1 MAPPVAARES
11 SPQSP
16 SLAPRRSRPPSEGAR
31 WRETTMRLSYWT
43 RRIAYVLSLGTV
55 TGVAALASYSHQVD
69 VALLAHQ
76 ASLLA
81 HTLPLSIDGMLIV
94 ATLAMSE
101 DKANGLRP
109 RGWAR
114 FGFWLGAGLSVTAN
128 VTATAVH
135 YGDPISIGG
144 SVVAPV
150 ILLVCVEITA
160 RPGKPRKVG
169 TSGAAP
175 AAVRVVPE
183 PVVQAEQVVAAEVT
197 RLPAPVSP
205 APQRADVERVRV
217 DRSGPVARRPAISPL
232 TQRVLTDRPPI
243 A

>member
-1 MAPPVAARES
+1 
-11 SPQSP
+11 
-16 SLAPRRSRPPSEGAR
+16 
-31 WRETTMRLSYWT
+31 MRLSYWT
-43 RRIAYVLSLGTV
+43 RRVAYVLSLGTV
-55 TGVAALASYSHQVD
+55 TSVAALASYSHQVD

-81 HTLPLSIDGMLIV
+81 HTLPLSVDGMLIV
-94 ATLAMSE
+94 ATLAMSD
-101 DKANGLRP
+101 DKAKGLHP

-114 FGFWLGAGLSVTAN
+114 FGFWLGAALSVTAN

-135 YGDPISIGG
+135 YGDAISIGG

-160 RPGKPRKVG
+160 RPGKLRKVG
-169 TSGAAP
+169 TSGAP
-175 AAVRVVPE
+175 ADTVRVTPE
-183 PVVQAEQVVAAEVT
+183 PVVVEAERVVAAEVT

-205 APQRADVERVRV
+205 APQRVGMERSRP
-217 DRSGPVARRPAISPL
+217 DRTGPVVSREVISPL
-232 TQRVLTDRPPI
+232 TGRVLTERPPK

>member
-1 MAPPVAARES
+1 
-11 SPQSP
+11 
-16 SLAPRRSRPPSEGAR
+16 
-31 WRETTMRLSYWT
+31 MRLSYWT
-43 RRIAYVLSLGTV
+43 RRVAYVLSLGTV
-55 TGVAALASYSHQVD
+55 TSVAALASYSHQVD

-81 HTLPLSIDGMLIV
+81 HTLPLSVDGMLIV
-94 ATLAMSE
+94 ATLAMSD
-101 DKANGLRP
+101 DKAKGLHP

-114 FGFWLGAGLSVTAN
+114 FGFWLGAALSVTAN

-135 YGDPISIGG
+135 YGDAISIGG

-169 TSGAAP
+169 TSGAP
-175 AAVRVVPE
+175 ADTVRVTPE
-183 PVVQAEQVVAAEVT
+183 PVVVEAERVVAAEVT

-205 APQRADVERVRV
+205 APQRVGMERSRP
-217 DRSGPVARRPAISPL
+217 DRTGPVVSREVISPL
-232 TQRVLTDRPPI
+232 TGRVLTERPPK

>member
-1 MAPPVAARES
+1 
-11 SPQSP
+11 
-16 SLAPRRSRPPSEGAR
+16 
-31 WRETTMRLSYWT
+31 MRLSYWT
-43 RRIAYVLSLGTV
+43 RRVAYVLSLGTV
-55 TGVAALASYSHQVD
+55 TSVAALASYSHQVD

-81 HTLPLSIDGMLIV
+81 HTLPLSVDGMLVV

-101 DKANGLRP
+101 DKAKGLHP

-114 FGFWLGAGLSVTAN
+114 FGFWLGAALSVTAN

-135 YGDPISIGG
+135 YGDPISIGA

-150 ILLVCVEITA
+150 LLLVCVEITA

-169 TSGAAP
+169 TFGAP
-175 AAVRVVPE
+175 ADTVRVTPE
-183 PVVQAEQVVAAEVT
+183 PVVVEAERVVAAEVT

-205 APQRADVERVRV
+205 APQRVGMERSRP
-217 DRSGPVARRPAISPL
+217 DRTGPVVSREVISPL
-232 TQRVLTDRPPI
+232 TGRVLTERPPK

>member
-1 MAPPVAARES
+1 
-11 SPQSP
+11 
-16 SLAPRRSRPPSEGAR
+16 
-31 WRETTMRLSYWT
+31 MRLSYWT
-43 RRIAYVLSLGTV
+43 RRVAYVLSLGTV
-55 TGVAALASYSHQVD
+55 TSVAALASYSHQVD

-81 HTLPLSIDGMLIV
+81 HTLPLSVDGMLIV
-94 ATLAMSE
+94 ATLAMSD
-101 DKANGLRP
+101 DKAKGLHP

-114 FGFWLGAGLSVTAN
+114 FGFWLGAALSVTAN

-135 YGDPISIGG
+135 YGDAISIGG

-169 TSGAAP
+169 SSEVAP
-175 AAVRVVPE
+175 ASVRVVPE
-183 PVVQAEQVVAAEVT
+183 PVAQAEQVVAAEVT

-205 APQRADVERVRV
+205 APRQMSVERSRP
-217 DRSGPVARRPAISPL
+217 DRTGPVVSREVISPL
-232 TQRVLTDRPPI
+232 TGRVLTERPPK

>member
-1 MAPPVAARES
+1 M
-11 SPQSP
+11 P
-16 SLAPRRSRPPSEGAR
+16 SIF
-31 WRETTMRLSYWT
+31 
-43 RRIAYVLSLGTV
+43 RRIAYVVSLSVV
-55 TGVAALASYSHQVD
+55 TAVAALASYSHQVD

-81 HTLPLSIDGMLIV
+81 HTLPLSVDGMLIV

-101 DKANGLRP
+101 DKAKGLRP

-135 YGDPISIGG
+135 YGDAISIGG

-150 ILLVCVEITA
+150 LLLVCVEITA

-169 TSGAAP
+169 TSQASP
-175 AAVRVVPE
+175 VTVTVTPE

-197 RLPAPVSP
+197 RLPVPVSP
-205 APQRADVERVRV
+205 VPQRANPVRRQV
-217 DRSGPVARRPAISPL
+217 DRTGPVVDRPVVSPL
-232 TQRVLTDRPPI
+232 TGKVLLDRPPK

>member
-1 MAPPVAARES
+1 
-11 SPQSP
+11 
-16 SLAPRRSRPPSEGAR
+16 
-31 WRETTMRLSYWT
+31 MRLSYWT
-43 RRIAYVLSLGTV
+43 RRVAYVLSLGTV
-55 TGVAALASYSHQVD
+55 TSVAALASYSHQVD

-81 HTLPLSIDGMLIV
+81 HTLPLSVDGMLVV

-101 DKANGLRP
+101 DKAKGLHP

-114 FGFWLGAGLSVTAN
+114 FGFWLGAALSVTAN

-135 YGDPISIGG
+135 YGDAISIGG

-169 TSGAAP
+169 TSGAP
-175 AAVRVVPE
+175 ADTVRVTPE
-183 PVVQAEQVVAAEVT
+183 PVVVEAERVVAAEVT

-205 APQRADVERVRV
+205 APQRVGMERSRP
-217 DRSGPVARRPAISPL
+217 DRTGPVVSREVISPL
-232 TQRVLTDRPPI
+232 TGRVLTERPPK

>member
-1 MAPPVAARES
+1 
-11 SPQSP
+11 
-16 SLAPRRSRPPSEGAR
+16 
-31 WRETTMRLSYWT
+31 MRLSFK
-43 RRIAYVLSLGTV
+43 RFAYVVSLGTV

-81 HTLPLSIDGMLIV
+81 HTLPLSVDGMLIV

-101 DKANGLRP
+101 DKAKGLHP

-114 FGFWLGAGLSVTAN
+114 FGFWLGAALSVTAN

-150 ILLVCVEITA
+150 LLLVCVEITA

-169 TSGAAP
+169 TSGAP
-175 AAVRVVPE
+175 ADTVRVTPE
-183 PVVQAEQVVAAEVT
+183 PVVVQAEKVVAAEVT

-205 APQRADVERVRV
+205 APRQTSMERSRV
-217 DRSGPVARRPAISPL
+217 ARSGPAVDREVISPL
-232 TQRVLTDRPPI
+232 TGRVLTERPPK

>member
-1 MAPPVAARES
+1 
-11 SPQSP
+11 
-16 SLAPRRSRPPSEGAR
+16 
-31 WRETTMRLSYWT
+31 MRLSYWT

-55 TGVAALASYSHQVD
+55 TSVAALASYSHQVD

-81 HTLPLSIDGMLIV
+81 HTLPLSVDGMLIV

-101 DKANGLRP
+101 DKAKGLHP

-114 FGFWLGAGLSVTAN
+114 FGFWLGAALSVTAN

-150 ILLVCVEITA
+150 LLLVCVEITA

-169 TSGAAP
+169 TSEAP
-175 AAVRVVPE
+175 ASSVRVTPE
-183 PVVQAEQVVAAEVT
+183 RVVVEAEKVVAAEVT

-205 APQRADVERVRV
+205 APQRTSMERVRA
-217 DRSGPVARRPAISPL
+217 DRSGPVVDRAVISPL
-232 TQRVLTDRPPI
+232 TGRVLTERPPK